1 VSVPSVVVTASD
13 GTLEELPE
21 ALADLGVALHRRPL
35 LSFAP
40 PDSWDAVDQAVRRL
54 ADFSAVALTSRRAAA
69 AFAQRVTSARAGR
82 KSVAREVW
90 ATGAATARALGNE
103 FGAVRLASQE
113 RVRREGAATA
123 LARAMLAAGVES
135 TVLFPCGESRRD
147 ELPELLRAAG
157 VEVQEAICYRSVL
170 ADERTAHAAAREAD
184 VLIVSSPSV
193 AALLG
198 RACPGEPR
206 PDLLAVGVTTAAAAG
221 EAGWPPAAVA
231 EVPTAAALAAGVRA
245 LLHTR

>member
-1 VSVPSVVVTASD
+1 
-13 GTLEELPE
+13 
-21 ALADLGVALHRRPL
+21 
-35 LSFAP
+35 
-40 PDSWDAVDQAVRRL
+40 
-54 ADFSAVALTSRRAAA
+54 
-69 AFAQRVTSARAGR
+69 
-82 KSVAREVW
+82 
-90 ATGAATARALGNE
+90 
-103 FGAVRLASQE
+103 
-113 RVRREGAATA
+113 
-123 LARAMLAAGVES
+123 
-135 TVLFPCGESRRD
+135 
-147 ELPELLRAAG
+147 
-157 VEVQEAICYRSVL
+157 
-170 ADERTAHAAAREAD
+170 